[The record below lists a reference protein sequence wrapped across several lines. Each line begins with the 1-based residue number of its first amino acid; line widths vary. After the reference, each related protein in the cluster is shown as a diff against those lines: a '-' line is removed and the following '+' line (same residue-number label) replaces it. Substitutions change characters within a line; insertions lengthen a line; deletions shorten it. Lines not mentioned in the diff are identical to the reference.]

1 MSTASASLIKYDFS
15 YQFSDTRILAGS
27 FLGTL
32 LSDNDTIE
40 VMQVLDFVSLDG
52 TDMTS
57 LSNVGAYSSFG
68 SGAPG
73 LLSISGTILD
83 LYATDPNGTNGF
95 VVSYWD
101 PQGGTQT
108 VAQIIASDGTTADE
122 SNEQFSSLNWSL
134 RASPVSAPSTLAIF
148 ALGMIGLASRR
159 FKKQS

>member
-40 VMQVLDFVSLDG
+40 VVQVLDFVSLG
-52 TDMTS
+52 GIDMPS
-57 LSNVGAYSSFG
+57 LPNVGALATPL
-68 SGAPG
+68 SGEPG

-83 LYATDPNGTNGF
+83 LFALDINNFHGF
-95 VVSYWD
+95 ALTYHDNNAGLQTEARVLVSVS
-101 PQGGTQT
+101 GITQ
-108 VAQIIASDGTTADE
+108 I
-122 SNEQFSSLNWSL
+122 NEPFSSLNWSL

-148 ALGMIGLASRR
+148 ALGLMGLASRR
-159 FKKQS
+159 FRKQS